1 MKVYLQIL
9 KVMRFSLIDLRQSL
23 YAIYLVRLRD
33 TQSFMYM

>member
-9 KVMRFSLIDLRQSL
+9 KVMRFSLRQSL